1 MRPLTVIVSSLHWAV
16 DRKMAR
22 TVKNFV
28 AQGLD
33 RLALACAAASAM
45 GMVAIVGIIVTSVLM
60 RKFANTPLHI
70 TEEVVG
76 LLLSVSLF
84 LGLPM
89 VTLRAKHVRV
99 SLFADLLKGRLHL
112 AMQIVALLLGIAF
125 FAWLIVE
132 TIPWFEFAF
141 KRNLKTET
149 ARILLYPWM
158 AVVPISLS
166 LTASIFVARL
176 IGIIDRVDDAELDKN
191 QTIAGGTS

>member
-1 MRPLTVIVSSLHWAV
+1 
-16 DRKMAR
+16 MALSPGNIIAR
-22 TVKNFV
+22 
-28 AQGLD
+28 GLD
-33 RLALACAAASAM
+33 RLALACAAAAAL
-45 GMVAIVGIIVTSVLM
+45 GMIAIVGIIVTSVLM

-99 SLFADLLKGRLHL
+99 ALLADFLKGRLHV
-112 AMQIVALLLGIAF
+112 AIQIAALLVGIVF
-125 FAWLIVE
+125 FLWLIVE

-149 ARILLYPWM
+149 TRILLYPWM
-158 AVVPISLS
+158 ALMPLS
-166 LTASIFVARL
+166 LGLTLSIFVARL
-176 IGIIDRVDDAELDKN
+176 VGILDRVDDAEADIK
-191 QTIAGGTS
+191 

>member
-1 MRPLTVIVSSLHWAV
+1 MSG
-16 DRKMAR
+16 KAR
-22 TVKNFV
+22 NIIER
-28 AQGLD
+28 GLD
-33 RLALACAAASAM
+33 RLALVCAGASALCM
-45 GMVAIVGIIVTSVLM
+45 ITIVGIIVTSVLM

-99 SLFADLLKGRLHL
+99 
-112 AMQIVALLLGIAF
+112 ALLADYVKGSLHTGLQIAALLVGCAF
-125 FAWLIVE
+125 FFWLIIE

-149 ARILLYPWM
+149 TRILLYPWM
-158 AVVPISLS
+158 AVMPVCLT
-166 LTASIFVARL
+166 LTAAIFTARPFGL
-176 IGIIDRVDDAELDKN
+176 IDRVDDSEHDKT
-191 QTIAGGTS
+191 QSFADGAH